1 VYELGRVFRNEGLSI
16 KHNPEFTMMELYE
29 AYSDYEDMM
38 NLIEEL
44 IREVMEEVIGSA
56 SLDYEGLKLDFSK
69 PFCRLTMLDAVKDYA
84 GVDFDTINSIEE
96 AMIIAKEHGLD
107 VEPFHKKGD
116 VLNLFF
122 EAFVEHKLIEPTFLI
137 DHPVEISP
145 LTKKKPDNP
154 EYVERFEL
162 YIMGREFAN
171 AYSEL
176 NDPLDQRE
184 RFMHQAAMR
193 EQGNEEANVLDEEFL
208 MAMEYGMPPA
218 GGLGLGIDR
227 FVMLLTQASSIRDVL
242 LFPTMKI
249 KKT

>member
-1 VYELGRVFRNEGLSI
+1 
-16 KHNPEFTMMELYE
+16 
-29 AYSDYEDMM
+29 
-38 NLIEEL
+38 
-44 IREVMEEVIGSA
+44 
-56 SLDYEGLKLDFSK
+56 
-69 PFCRLTMLDAVKDYA
+69 
-84 GVDFDTINSIEE
+84 
-96 AMIIAKEHGLD
+96 
-107 VEPFHKKGD
+107 
-116 VLNLFF
+116 
-122 EAFVEHKLIEPTFLI
+122 
-137 DHPVEISP
+137 
-145 LTKKKPDNP
+145 
-154 EYVERFEL
+154 
-162 YIMGREFAN
+162 MGREFAN